1 MYHRILVPFD
11 GSPTS
16 ERGLTEAIRIAAGS
30 PCQLVLLYVIDDF
43 PKLREF
49 AAYDTLAE
57 TRAERAHEPDPLLA
71 AAVRRAAE
79 AGVRADPKVVFAV
92 VELPETVV
100 EAAASEHCD
109 LIVIG
114 THGRRGV
121 PRAVLG
127 SVAEGV
133 ARRSPVPVLLVPPLT
148 EP

>member
-11 GSPTS
+11 GSATS
-16 ERGLTEAIRIAAGS
+16 ERGLTEAIRIASG
-30 PCQLVLLYVIDDF
+30 QDTKLVLLNVIDDF

-49 AAYDTLAE
+49 AAYDTLAA
-57 TRAERAHEPDPLLA
+57 TREERAHQPDPLLA
-71 AAVRRAAE
+71 AAVRRAGE
-79 AGVRADPKVVFAV
+79 AGVRADPKVVFAM

-100 EAAASEHCD
+100 ETAVAEHCD

-121 PRAVLG
+121 PRALLG

-133 ARRSPVPVLLVPPLT
+133 ARRSTVPVLLVPPLVT
-148 EP
+148 